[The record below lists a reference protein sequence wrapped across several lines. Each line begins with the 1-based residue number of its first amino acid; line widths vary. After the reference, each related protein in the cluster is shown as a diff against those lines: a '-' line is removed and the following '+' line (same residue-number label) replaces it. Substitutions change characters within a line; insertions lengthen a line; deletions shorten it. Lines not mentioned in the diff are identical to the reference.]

1 MTDVSQMTERE
12 LKEKVNRIRTP
23 IDQNERSLKSIFRE
37 LKLHRT
43 DTTDLKEKR
52 DALNSQVK
60 ELVPKAR
67 DHKSKRDEAN
77 KKIAALKTE
86 RSGIQAATQKV
97 VDEISQMKTKRD
109 DLNKL
114 SKGSVESLSKAYAE
128 ELDKLLNADIPLKHE
143 IDIIQRLTQL
153 EERLGVAFSANEVN
167 QKIIESYESSKGIY
181 DTGDNVSEQIRSLA
195 KESQVH
201 HLEMLEV
208 YKTIDEL
215 RKEADMYHAQ
225 IKEKYSASAPLR
237 AKIDPLKAKI
247 EQLREELKTYLDRSK
262 EMQLVKDE
270 KKQDEQHVVAKE
282 KLNKTGRLS
291 LQDLKVLMDK
301 GDIKF

>member
-12 LKEKVNRIRTP
+12 LKEKVNSIRTQ

-52 DALNSQVK
+52 DALNAQVK
-60 ELVPKAR
+60 ELVSKAH
-67 DHKSKRDEAN
+67 DHKIKRDDAN
-77 KKIAALKTE
+77 QNIASLKTE

-97 VDEISQMKTKRD
+97 VDEISHMKTERD
-109 DLNKL
+109 NLNKL

-143 IDIIQRLTQL
+143 IDIIERLTQL
-153 EERLGVAFSANEVN
+153 EERLGAAFSANEVHK
-167 QKIIESYESSKGIY
+167 KIIESYDSSKGIY
-181 DTGDNVSEQIRSLA
+181 DTGDNVSDQIRSLA
-195 KESQVH
+195 KESQEH
-201 HLEMLEV
+201 HLGMLEL

-225 IKEKYSASAPLR
+225 INEKYSLSAPLR

-247 EQLREELKTYLDRSK
+247 EQLREELNVYLERSK
-262 EMQLVKDE
+262 EVQLVKDE

>member
-12 LKEKVNRIRTP
+12 LKEKVNKIRTQ

-52 DALNSQVK
+52 DALNLQVK
-60 ELVPKAR
+60 ELVPNAR
-67 DHKSKRDEAN
+67 GHKSKRDEVN
-77 KKIAALKTE
+77 RKIADLKTE
-86 RSGIQAATQKV
+86 RSGIQSATQKV
-97 VDEISQMKTKRD
+97 VDEIARMKSKRD
-109 DLNKL
+109 NLNKL
-114 SKGSVESLSKAYAE
+114 SKGSVESLSKAYAD

-143 IDIIQRLTQL
+143 IDIIERLTQL
-153 EERLGVAFSANEVN
+153 EERLGAAFSANEVH

-181 DTGDNVSEQIRSLA
+181 DTGDNVNEQIRSLA
-195 KESQVH
+195 KESQIH
-201 HLEMLEV
+201 HLAMLEA
-208 YKTIDEL
+208 YKTIDML

-247 EQLREELKTYLDRSK
+247 RQLREELNIYLEK
-262 EMQLVKDE
+262 LKGMQLAKDE
-270 KKQDEQHVVAKE
+270 IKQDEQHVVAKE
-282 KLNKTGRLS
+282 KLDKSGRLS

>member
-1 MTDVSQMTERE
+1 MTDVLQMTERE
-12 LKEKVNRIRTP
+12 LKEKVNRTRTQ

-60 ELVPKAR
+60 EHVPKAR

-77 KKIAALKTE
+77 KKIADLKTE

-97 VDEISQMKTKRD
+97 VNEISQMKTKRD

-114 SKGSVESLSKAYAE
+114 SKGSVESLSNAYAE

-143 IDIIQRLTQL
+143 IDIIERLTQL
-153 EERLGVAFSANEVN
+153 EERLGAAFSANEVH
-167 QKIIESYESSKGIY
+167 QKIIGSYESSKGIY

-195 KESQVH
+195 KESQTH
-201 HLEMLEV
+201 HLGMLEV

-225 IKEKYSASAPLR
+225 IKEQYSASAPLR

-247 EQLREELKTYLDRSK
+247 GELREELNVYLEKSK
-262 EMQLVKDE
+262 EIQLVKDE